1 MLASPKQKLLF
12 ILFYLKTYP
21 TFDVLAASSGLPRFK
36 ACEHA
41 HRLVKALARISR
53 TLGLLPA
60 RAIDSLAQMQA
71 VFAGVPMLLLDATG
85 RPYHRAQAADYAGK
99 KKGHP

>member
-41 HRLVKALARISR
+41 HRLVKALARI
-53 TLGLLPA
+53 
-60 RAIDSLAQMQA
+60 
-71 VFAGVPMLLLDATG
+71 
-85 RPYHRAQAADYAGK
+85 
-99 KKGHP
+99 